1 MSKEG
6 IRSKTHVADDAI
18 AAIDLHALLVRYLKK
33 WYWFVLSGIVWI
45 SLGIFYILC
54 KNPEFQVGSTVMIR
68 TEESK
73 LSALPGMD
81 MLQSF
86 GFAGGG
92 RVVESELYILN
103 SQNLMGQVIDD
114 LDIQTRYRKKKGLRY
129 IEQYPSS
136 DIRMVYPPLFT
147 DTMNYHLRF
156 VVSKRANDYK
166 VRFKYGRKLRDSFV
180 IKDLSD
186 SICTPVGT
194 FSFKE
199 CCTLEDGDKMKI
211 NILPKMSTIEYYR
224 ENLKA
229 CQVEKS
235 SNVLEIST
243 ITSNPRKAID
253 MIELLID
260 LYNQDSMTD
269 KRLLTESTGAFIDE
283 RLRLIS
289 AELTN
294 IEHNVEAYKKDNNLT
309 DIATE
314 VQLFLASSSEYQK
327 KAAELET
334 QYNLIV
340 YIEEYISKAENQN
353 SLIPANLGVND
364 EALVRLIENYNTSLL
379 RRMKLLRTTNENN
392 PVIEEL
398 DDQISVVRNNII
410 SSINSLKEGINISR
424 RDVANRDEMFL
435 QRMQSVPTQEREYIE
450 IKRQQKIKETL
461 YIFLYQKRE
470 ENAMALINNIQPTK
484 MVDKAACLP
493 TPVAPRKKVILA
505 LCLLLSL
512 CFPVGIFFLMDII
525 SSNINSVSDFKRE
538 VKVPLIG
545 QISQQRSKK
554 LFCGKSNQEEVRE
567 EFRFLRT
574 HIDYIQSGRER
585 KPVILVTSSQ
595 EGEGKTF
602 VAKNLGVVYAQAHK
616 HVCLVDLNLLN
627 PQIKQ
632 YVSSHSN
639 YHLADYI
646 YNEAIEA
653 KDIIQKTTLHENLDC
668 VTINE
673 GNVERDMLSLQR
685 LDALFC
691 TLINEYDI
699 VVIDSAPLGIVCDT
713 FALNRFANI
722 TLMVTRMNQTPKE
735 CVKFINELY
744 ASERMSPMYCVVNG
758 IDSSTT
764 YQSGFLS

>member
-392 PVIEEL
+392 PVIEQL

-512 CFPVGIFFLMDII
+512 CFPIGIFFLMDII

-574 HIDYIQSGRER
+574 HIDYIQSGKER

-616 HVCLVDLNLLN
+616 RVCLVDLNLLN

-699 VVIDSAPLGIVCDT
+699 VVIDSASLGIVCDT

-722 TLMVTRMNQTPKE
+722 TLMVTRMNHTPKE

-764 YQSGFLS
+764 YQNGFLS